1 MNGVLFIYDLISIF
15 VSDPKK
21 AATNWFVCEK
31 DYFYRNATLILQFL
45 WKSGSFLTRLPYRPY
60 ILEIL
65 QVLIYQ
71 VHI

>member
-1 MNGVLFIYDLISIF
+1 MGTGFPPKNSKNTMNGVLFIYDLISIF

-45 WKSGSFLTRLPYRPY
+45 
-60 ILEIL
+60 
-65 QVLIYQ
+65 
-71 VHI
+71 